1 MTKNKIYEKPELEVL
16 ALAVEGS
23 VLAGSTLA
31 NGNASGEDIKWGD
44 TFDPWN

>member
-1 MTKNKIYEKPELEVL
+1 MTKNKIYETPELEVL

-31 NGNASGEDIKWGD
+31 DGATGEGITWGNE
-44 TFDPWN
+44 FDPWK